1 MCTGYA
7 RVNVPT
13 GRERVFVG
21 QILKIAV
28 PPHSY
33 HFWPSAMGLTMHAPA
48 FLYAGVPA
56 KRGYGAR
63 RRTRMCRGTRSNT
76 LSAQKGDEGPLW
88 TEHVDES
95 GRLYYH
101 NASTGVSVRDKPID
115 APAGSS
121 RQWQEGLNGK
131 RVLVAGMFRRKDGQV
146 EREIVKLMNE
156 MRAASSGA
164 TPNVFCITDANHAQ
178 EATESLEEVEG
189 ALEPAVGDWFRFFTI
204 ESIVAACKPH
214 IVICAVQGS
223 VSDDE
228 HTSYMANRQLMD
240 ACVAVGGVERFVMLS
255 ALGAGSSE
263 GTVPAAAK
271 TGMRPIMLDLTM
283 AERRLEEKM
292 NPKGLSWSIVRAG
305 PISSDPYTGA
315 SVVTESMASYGTV
328 GARDVAEILMRSA
341 TSPVAEGKILAALD
355 RTKILITT
363 PYVRQLMSFEPL
375 PFEAVAL

>member
-1 MCTGYA
+1 
-7 RVNVPT
+7 
-13 GRERVFVG
+13 
-21 QILKIAV
+21 
-28 PPHSY
+28 
-33 HFWPSAMGLTMHAPA
+33 MHAPA
-48 FLYAGVPA
+48 SLYAGVPA

-63 RRTRMCRGTRSNT
+63 RRTRMCRGTPSNT

-101 NASTGVSVRDKPID
+101 NASTGVSVWDKPID

-121 RQWQEGLNGK
+121 RHWQEGLNGK

-146 EREIVKLMNE
+146 EREIVKLMTE
-156 MRAASSGA
+156 LRAASSGA
-164 TPNVFCITDANHAQ
+164 TPNVFCITDADHAQ
-178 EATESLEEVEG
+178 EATEALEEVEG